1 MSKEQLGEFLAHSV
15 ELESEARERYLE
27 LSQAMAEHNND
38 AVAEFFG
45 RMAEESR
52 LHLEEVAEIAQS
64 HDLPE
69 LKAWEFDWP
78 EEESPEAASYEAVH
92 YRMTLRQAMLLAL
105 DNERAAE
112 KFYRSFAESSEDETT
127 RRLAAQF
134 SAEEASHG
142 AQLVKMLGKLP
153 ADPEHPLEEDDA
165 PHVPE

>member
-1 MSKEQLGEFLAHSV
+1 MSNEQLRGFLAHSV

-27 LSQAMAEHNND
+27 LAQSMTEHHNTE
-38 AVAEFFG
+38 VAEFFG

-52 LHLEEVAEIAQS
+52 LHLQEVAEIAQGME
-64 HDLPE
+64 LPA

-105 DNERAAE
+105 GNERAAE
-112 KFYRSFAESSEDETT
+112 KFYRSFADSSSDEDT

-134 SAEEASHG
+134 SAEEASHA
-142 AQLVKMLGKLP
+142 AQLVTLLAKLP
-153 ADPEHPLEEDDA
+153 ADRKHHMQEDDD
-165 PHVPE
+165 PHMPE

>member
-1 MSKEQLGEFLAHSV
+1 MSNEQLRGFLAHSV

-27 LSQAMAEHNND
+27 LAQSMTEHHNTE
-38 AVAEFFG
+38 VAEFFG

-52 LHLEEVAEIAQS
+52 LHLQEVAEIAQGME
-64 HDLPE
+64 LPA

-105 DNERAAE
+105 GNERAAE
-112 KFYRSFAESSEDETT
+112 KFYRSFADSSSDEDT

-134 SAEEASHG
+134 SAEEASHA
-142 AQLVKMLGKLP
+142 AQLVTLLAKLP
-153 ADPEHPLEEDDA
+153 ADQKHHMQEDDD
-165 PHVPE
+165 PHMPE